1 MSGLLNTVASV
12 ELIPRSIWIESDL
25 FGGRHVVC
33 QDEGF
38 KPFTYASFHYNY
50 AFTSNA
56 GTWAEAVK
64 LATALGAV
72 EPIAERIRDNHFSGS
87 MAKEVAPD
95 NAISVEALMLK
106 VNHYAALK
114 AICSRT
120 QSTFEMQDL
129 ENRDRMVRSD
139 EQLAVVEADLRKAL
153 SSSLCASDKTLP
165 VQEV

>member
-1 MSGLLNTVASV
+1 MSVQPETVTIV

-33 QDEGF
+33 QDEGYR
-38 KPFTYASFHYNY
+38 PFTYASFHYNY

-56 GTWAEAVK
+56 GTWSEAVK
-64 LATALGAV
+64 LAIALGAV
-72 EPIAERIRDNHFSGS
+72 EPIGERIRSHTLAESID
-87 MAKEVAPD
+87 KREVSENVLNLD
-95 NAISVEALMLK
+95 DLMVK

-129 ENRDRMVRSD
+129 ESRDKMVKLD
-139 EQLAVVEADLRKAL
+139 AQLITAETDLRKAL
-153 SSSLCASDKTLP
+153 SEQKG
-165 VQEV
+165 